1 MADIHDG
8 PQFTF
13 SHGLSAL
20 RCFDTHK
27 SEYQHGKVID
37 DEEKTLLPTV
47 LAGLKLLEL
56 DSLGGSGSR
65 GYGKIALEGLTI
77 DGQDRQAEFAK
88 LDPFKTQTK

>member
-1 MADIHDG
+1 MMKKR
-8 PQFTF
+8 
-13 SHGLSAL
+13 
-20 RCFDTHK
+20 RCCRQ
-27 SEYQHGKVID
+27 S
-37 DEEKTLLPTV
+37 
-47 LAGLKLLEL
+47 GLKLLEL